1 MIERAPHVSRKGARD
16 RKENLVNSGA
26 SPFQAVDFIAFFQEQ
41 SGQVRAILSS
51 DSGNQS
57 FFDDFHVNG
66 MR

>member
-26 SPFQAVDFIAFFQEQ
+26 SPSQAVDFIAFFQEQ
-41 SGQVRAILSS
+41 FGQVRAVLSG

-57 FFDDFHVNG
+57 FFNDFHVNEL
-66 MR
+66 R

>member
-1 MIERAPHVSRKGARD
+1 
-16 RKENLVNSGA
+16 VNSGA

-57 FFDDFHVNG
+57 FFDDFHVNEV
-66 MR
+66 R